1 VGQARARA
9 EALRVPETGEERDAL
24 GAWGPPSVERGGG
37 QGARERAEEGSDRAR
52 GTLRG
57 VDEKGGRP
65 CLPRGGARAGRGGEA
80 RLRPAAR
87 PRGAGARVL
96 TRGREDEVASRAVLP
111 FAVLIRGAAYGG
123 QALSGAAEGEA
134 RGRGGPGRPGDS
146 GGLSRGREGEG
157 RAFREAV
164 RQGRADAQRLHEAG
178 YAQPGL
184 IAMDC
189 PAPRARVLE
198 EGLRGDRAEGLG
210 VQAPRLGLGRD
221 PTPGAATSGSPDPGQ
236 GVGEVEVWARWR

>member
-1 VGQARARA
+1 LR
-9 EALRVPETGEERDAL
+9 EAGVK
-24 GAWGPPSVERGGG
+24 G
-37 QGARERAEEGSDRAR
+37 QGERAEEGSDRAR

-198 EGLRGDRAEGLG
+198 EGLRGGSSR
-210 VQAPRLGLGRD
+210 
-221 PTPGAATSGSPDPGQ
+221 GARSSSA
-236 GVGEVEVWARWR
+236 EVWAGRRPHARGRNVGIA